1 MNNNLTSQEIEQSAR
16 QYFELFLSY
25 MHAKKAVR
33 LTLEVR
39 EHDFL
44 VEMKGVQ
51 ADHPT
56 VPFDQKLTSKTAFAV
71 TLPPRIILHFWRCFC
86 PRR

>member
-1 MNNNLTSQEIEQSAR
+1 MNNKLSSQEIEHHAR

-25 MHAKKAVR
+25 MHAEKAVR

-39 EHDFL
+39 GHDFL

-51 ADHPT
+51 ANHPT
-56 VPFDQKLTSKTAFAV
+56 VPFNQKLTSQTSFAV
-71 TLPPRIILHFWRCFC
+71 TLPPKIVLQFWRFFC
-86 PRR
+86 PIR

>member
-1 MNNNLTSQEIEQSAR
+1 MNKKLSSQEIERHAR

-33 LTLEVR
+33 LTLEVQ

-44 VEMKGVQ
+44 IEMKGVQ
-51 ADHPT
+51 ANNPT
-56 VPFDQKLTSKTAFAV
+56 VPFNQKLISKTAFAV
-71 TLPPRIILHFWRCFC
+71 ILPPTIILHFWRCFC